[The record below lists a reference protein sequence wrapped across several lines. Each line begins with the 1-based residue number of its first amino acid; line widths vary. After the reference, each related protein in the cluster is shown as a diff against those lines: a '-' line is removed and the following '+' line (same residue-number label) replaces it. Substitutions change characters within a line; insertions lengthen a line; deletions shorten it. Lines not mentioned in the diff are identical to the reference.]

1 MKIFR
6 IILCAALLVMIAVAA
21 DVTGKWSGDMPGRE
35 GQTRPVTFNLKA
47 DGEKLTGTMS
57 GPQGDIELK
66 DGKVAGDNVSFK
78 VDLNFGGNAITLM
91 FEGKVAGNE
100 LKMAR
105 KREGGQSQEFTL
117 KRAS

>member
-1 MKIFR
+1 MTFKT
-6 IILCAALLVMIAVAA
+6 ILCAALLVATAAAA
-21 DVTGKWSGDMPGRE
+21 DISGKWSGDMPARDT
-35 GQTRPVTFNLKA
+35 TRPVTFNLKA

-66 DGKVAGDNVSFK
+66 DGKVSGDNLSFK

-91 FEGKVAGNE
+91 FEGKVTGNE
-100 LKMAR
+100 MKMTR
-105 KREGGQSQEFTL
+105 KREGGQGQDFTL